1 MRWWANCSAL
11 FAGGVQPRYKPAVI
25 SVHVTPVVRTA
36 RGIKRQQSLLLELL
50 DDSCRKWCSACQRR
64 TSRSDPDLAASI
76 TPDETLSLKAKTT
89 SQPLREKSFRT
100 PWPTSTPPAL
110 AVLSPMIHLASP
122 HPLTYPCLGHGFIT
136 ASCCRLSVHPECSDT
151 HLWLHIR
158 IRAQLGRTSAS
169 QPTPLIGVRRHKRWQ
184 YGTHK
189 FCGLLDHP
197 RKHFK
202 VS

>member
-1 MRWWANCSAL
+1 MLARWCGLHEESSGSSLCCLSCWSFNC
-11 FAGGVQPRYKPAVI
+11 
-25 SVHVTPVVRTA
+25 
-36 RGIKRQQSLLLELL
+36 
-50 DDSCRKWCSACQRR
+50 DSCRKWCSACQRR

-76 TPDETLSLKAKTT
+76 TPDERLSLKAKTT

-100 PWPTSTPPAL
+100 PWPTSTPPVL
-110 AVLSPMIHLASP
+110 TVLSPMIHLASP

-169 QPTPLIGVRRHKRWQ
+169 QPTPLIGIKRHKRWQ
-184 YGTHK
+184 YGTHE

-197 RKHFK
+197 RKYFK